1 MAWEAEAPGPHQPA
15 PLLSCFW
22 LGLATETP
30 AGDRRVET
38 GHFFPFS
45 ARPEFGRGCAPCG
58 QVLVAVP
65 APAPVGG
72 NGFWL
77 VLECS
82 RVFIPSTLPTRL

>member
-38 GHFFPFS
+38 VRAFLSFLGQ
-45 ARPEFGRGCAPCG
+45 ARVWQRLCSLWPGSGSCSCPCPRG
-58 QVLVAVP
+58 
-65 APAPVGG
+65 
-72 NGFWL
+72 W
-77 VLECS
+77 E
-82 RVFIPSTLPTRL
+82 RLLAGP